1 MAQTYYIM
9 LPDDGPNELE
19 YDANVL
25 GQESFG
31 KFYAEN
37 GMKSLE
43 SIVENHAELLQS
55 TTIVTDTGIE
65 FTTILIRDFGIG
77 IATQE
82 HERIFNDFYRGN
94 NVRDIPGTG
103 LGMSITR
110 EFLKLNNCTIEVE
123 SELGLGSTFSV
134 KLPK

>member
-1 MAQTYYIM
+1 M

-43 SIVENHAELLQS
+43 SIV
-55 TTIVTDTGIE
+55 
-65 FTTILIRDFGIG
+65 
-77 IATQE
+77 
-82 HERIFNDFYRGN
+82 
-94 NVRDIPGTG
+94 
-103 LGMSITR
+103 
-110 EFLKLNNCTIEVE
+110 
-123 SELGLGSTFSV
+123 
-134 KLPK
+134 

>member
-1 MAQTYYIM
+1 M

-55 TTIVTDTGIE
+55 TTIVTDTGVE
-65 FTTILIRDFGIG
+65 FT
-77 IATQE
+77 
-82 HERIFNDFYRGN
+82 
-94 NVRDIPGTG
+94 
-103 LGMSITR
+103 IT
-110 EFLKLNNCTIEVE
+110 EFLDKLNEWDVLFN
-123 SELGLGSTFSV
+123 
-134 KLPK
+134 

>member
-31 KFYAEN
+31 KFYAEK
-37 GMKSLE
+37 GMRSLE

-65 FTTILIRDFGIG
+65 FT
-77 IATQE
+77 
-82 HERIFNDFYRGN
+82 
-94 NVRDIPGTG
+94 
-103 LGMSITR
+103 IT
-110 EFLKLNNCTIEVE
+110 EFLDKLNEWDVLFN
-123 SELGLGSTFSV
+123 
-134 KLPK
+134 